1 MATMVGRNTAFL
13 AMIGVGLAA
22 VLMLFLS
29 HLASEPSMRPA
40 DSDTRSTLVP
50 EGDDAAG
57 EIAAM
62 AQGVRVRP
70 TSSTARVMLTP
81 SKADQEMLDSIVL
94 ADEFD
99 SLLARA
105 RREPAFAHTLASA
118 LNVCTF
124 EAEATRK
131 LDFRLRAYNDE
142 RDEREIEQFD
152 SMFSKCRGLGTDRM
166 ALRFE
171 LAEQAARAG
180 VLQAQLNYSNYI
192 SRAISDGSAPPTPGT
207 TERYRRN
214 AAAFVLAAARSG
226 DPEGLYAA
234 YRMYRAGYLVP
245 QDLVLAYQYAEQF
258 GRVTSGP
265 TAQQMLD
272 QLASQMTPEQLRRAR
287 GH

>member
-1 MATMVGRNTAFL
+1 MVGRNTAFL
-13 AMIGVGLAA
+13 VMIGVGLAA
-22 VLMLFLS
+22 VLMLYM
-29 HLASEPSMRPA
+29 AQRAPGPSIRPA
-40 DSDTRSTLVP
+40 DSAARSTLVP

-62 AQGVRVRP
+62 SQGVRVWP
-70 TSSTARVMLTP
+70 TSSTARAVLTP
-81 SKADQEMLDSIVL
+81 SKSDQDMLDSMVL
-94 ADEFD
+94 ADDFE

-118 LNVCTF
+118 LYQCTG

-142 RDEREIEQFD
+142 RDEREIERFD
-152 SMFSKCRGLGTDRM
+152 ATFAKCRGLGTDRM

-180 VLQAQLNYSNYI
+180 VLQAQLSYSYYVTQ
-192 SRAISDGSAPPTPGT
+192 AIGDGSAALTPGA
-207 TERYRRN
+207 TEQYRRN

-234 YRMYRAGYLVP
+234 YRMYRSGYLVP

-258 GRVTSGP
+258 GRVTTRP
-265 TAQQMLD
+265 AMQQMLD
-272 QLASQMTPEQLRRAR
+272 HLASQMTPEQLRRAR